1 MDFELS
7 KEQEMIAQSARE
19 IAKKFG
25 PDYWYDRE
33 NDQVFPTDFLEA
45 LGETGILGLGI
56 PEEYGGSGMGLT
68 EAVIAIEELGA
79 GGGGLAP
86 AICFVFFVVFGGMS
100 ILHHGS
106 EEQKKK
112 YLPKMAQGEIVTALG
127 LTEPDAGTDT
137 LNIST
142 FAEEDGD
149 EYVINGNKIF
159 ITGFEDAGVLI
170 LVARTTKKEDAVK
183 KSQAISIFL
192 VDLPNT
198 AIKCNSIPKHG
209 INYVKTYE
217 LGIHDLRVPKESL
230 LGQKDFG
237 WYHILATLNPERI
250 MGATGAIGC
259 AKSAI
264 NAAAKYAGQRVIFD
278 KPIGTNQG
286 IQHPL
291 ASAYAKVECA
301 KLAVLKAAALYD
313 RQADPKL
320 IGDVSNMAKYAAVEA
335 AMDATY
341 SAMQTHGGYGYAK
354 EYHVERWW
362 REIQLLRLAPISQQM
377 TLNYIGEHILG
388 MPRSY

>member
-1 MDFELS
+1 MDFDLT
-7 KEQEMIAQSARE
+7 KEQQMIVQSASE

-25 PDYWYDRE
+25 PEYWYERE
-33 NDQVFPTDFLEA
+33 VDQIFPDDFLQT

-68 EAVIAIEELGA
+68 EAVVAIDELGSA
-79 GGGGLAP
+79 GGGLAP

-100 ILHHGS
+100 ILHHGN

-112 YLPKMAQGEIVTALG
+112 YLPKMAKGEIVTALG

-159 ITGFEDAGVLI
+159 ITGFENAGVLI
-170 LVARTTKKEDAVK
+170 LVVRTTQREDAEK
-183 KSQAISIFL
+183 KSQGISIFL
-192 VDLPNT
+192 VDLPNA
-198 AIKCNSIPKHG
+198 AIKCNAIPKHG
-209 INYVKTYE
+209 INYVKTYD
-217 LGIHDLRVPKESL
+217 LGIHDLRVPKTSM
-230 LGQKDFG
+230 LGTKDYG

-250 MGATGAIGC
+250 MGAIGAIGC

-264 NAAAKYAGQRVIFD
+264 GAAAKYANERVIFG

-301 KLAVLKAAALYD
+301 KLATLQAAVLYD
-313 RQADPKL
+313 RQASPKS
-320 IGDVSNMAKYAAVEA
+320 IGDISNLAKYAAVEA
-335 AMDATY
+335 ALEATY
-341 SAMQTHGGYGYAK
+341 SAMQTYGGYGYAK

-362 REIQLLRLAPISQQM
+362 REIQLLRLAPISHQM

>member
-1 MDFELS
+1 MDFTMN
-7 KEQEMIAQSARE
+7 KEQEMIAKSARE
-19 IAKKFG
+19 ISRKFG
-25 PDYWYDRE
+25 PEYWYE
-33 NDQVFPTDFLEA
+33 KEAAQSFPNDFLKV

-100 ILHHGS
+100 ILHHGTK
-106 EEQKKK
+106 EQKKK
-112 YLPKMAQGEIVTALG
+112 YLPKIAKGELVTALG

-137 LNIST
+137 LNIAT

-149 EYVINGNKIF
+149 EYCINGNKVF
-159 ITGFEDAGVLI
+159 ITGFEDADVLV
-170 LVARTTKKEDAVK
+170 LVTRTIKKEDAPK
-183 KSQAISIFL
+183 KSEGISLFL
-192 VDLPNT
+192 VDLPNDG
-198 AIKCNSIPKHG
+198 IKCNTIPKHG

-217 LGIHDLRVPKESL
+217 LGIHDLRVPNEAL
-230 LGQKDFG
+230 LGKKDLG
-237 WYHILATLNPERI
+237 WYQILATLNPERI
-250 MGATGAIGC
+250 MSAIGAIGC

-264 NAAAKYAGQRVIFD
+264 NAAVKYAGERVVFD
-278 KPIGTNQG
+278 RPIGINQG
-286 IQHPL
+286 IQMPL
-291 ASAYAKVECA
+291 AAAYAKVECA
-301 KLAVLKAAALYD
+301 RLAVLQAATLYD
-313 RQADPKL
+313 RQASPKL
-320 IGDVSNMAKYAAVEA
+320 IGDISNLAKYAAVEA
-335 AMDATY
+335 AMEATY

-362 REIQLLRLAPISQQM
+362 REIQLLRLAPISHQM